1 MGRYFK
7 SQDLPRCVLWCVYI
21 LYITYIQ
28 PYNIYIIIYVYTYK
42 KRNVKYYRN
51 HDTSRIIRGKWLDIA
66 GMSPTKCGNFA
77 SSWGLRVIFGLT
89 SNALSAQLFA
99 PCFARVPAKDHG
111 TRSLPHDLACPVGT
125 ASACDWHGL
134 TSTSRGVVE
143 ACPGWYWSE
152 LTCWNCLDYASN
164 MFPFCWCKAW
174 EIHKDWKL

>member
-1 MGRYFK
+1 M
-7 SQDLPRCVLWCVYI
+7 YI
-21 LYITYIQ
+21 PI
-28 PYNIYIIIYVYTYK
+28 K
-42 KRNVKYYRN
+42 KGNVKYYRN
-51 HDTSRIIRGKWLDIA
+51 HDTSRITRGKWLDIA
-66 GMSPTKCGNFA
+66 GMLPTKCGNFA

-89 SNALSAQLFA
+89 SNALSAQLSA

-152 LTCWNCLDYASN
+152 LTCWNCLDYAFN
-164 MFPFCWCKAW
+164 MFPFYWCKAW